1 MRFESKLSIIGMRVM
16 IVELREYDFIL
27 TLESLV
33 YIAFDSLAVCIT

>member
-1 MRFESKLSIIGMRVM
+1 MRLESKLSVIGMGVM

-33 YIAFDSLAVCIT
+33 YIALNNFGVRIT